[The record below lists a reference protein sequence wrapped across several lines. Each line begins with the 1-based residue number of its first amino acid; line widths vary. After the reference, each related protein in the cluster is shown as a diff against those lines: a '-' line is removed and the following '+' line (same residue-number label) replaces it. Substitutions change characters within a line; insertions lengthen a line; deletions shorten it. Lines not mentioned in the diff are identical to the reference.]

1 MSALRCLAYNVN
13 GGHPDK
19 VEPLAG
25 VIKEVNADIVAL
37 TEADHA
43 PAIAALAERLQ
54 MHYIWERGSG
64 DRHVATLSRYPI
76 VAAHIYRTPPL
87 TQAALVTR
95 LALPET
101 ELTIY
106 NVHLLPYL
114 LLPFEVRRWQAVG
127 KLLQVIRNAPP
138 GPHLI
143 VGDLN
148 AIGPGDHV
156 LHRRNP
162 ARMRRV
168 MALQLNATFRF
179 AVPRLLRAGY
189 VDCYRTLHPRED
201 GFTFLTG
208 NPTTRYDYMLADPH
222 MSGALC
228 ACHVVENFAGV
239 EALSDHYP
247 LLAEFELDDVKREA

>member
-64 DRHVATLSRYPI
+64 DRHVATLS
-76 VAAHIYRTPPL
+76 
-87 TQAALVTR
+87 R

-222 MSGALC
+222 MAGALC